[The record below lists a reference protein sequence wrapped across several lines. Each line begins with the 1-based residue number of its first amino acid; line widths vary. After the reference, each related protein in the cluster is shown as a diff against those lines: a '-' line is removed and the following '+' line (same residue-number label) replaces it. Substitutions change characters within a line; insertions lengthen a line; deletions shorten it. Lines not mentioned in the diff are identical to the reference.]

1 MITQFDNKHKGQR
14 GFVIGGGPSILDIQS
29 EGFDFNRLSN
39 DITIG
44 ANKIYR
50 LLIPTYLLAADDYF
64 WRHFTSEVVG
74 MECIKFSPKNAFDRL
89 ELGTLDNT
97 IFPIINNKK
106 QENTS
111 TSSFSK
117 PISLWNNT
125 GLACLRIAA
134 LLGLNPIYIVG
145 IDLTVKDRQGRTHFH
160 NDYEPKRINKTRE
173 IRTGQWLD
181 AFDNTIKNLNTMGI
195 DIYSCSL
202 TSKLNTI
209 IPYID
214 IKDLF

>member
-1 MITQFDNKHKGQR
+1 MPAQFDNKHTGKR

-29 EGFDFNRLSN
+29 EGFDFNRLTTEVSV
-39 DITIG
+39 G

-64 WRHFTSEVVG
+64 WRHFTSEVIG
-74 MECIKFSPKNAFDRL
+74 MDCIKFSPKNAYDRL
-89 ELGTLDNT
+89 KLGTLDAT
-97 IFPIINNKK
+97 IFPIINSKK
-106 QENTS
+106 QENTR

-145 IDLTVKDRQGRTHFH
+145 IDLTVKDEQGRTHFH

-181 AFDNTIKNLNTMGI
+181 AFDNTIKNLNIMGI